1 MKQLP
6 NIALLAR
13 TRAGKDTFFK
23 VAEELGYNVR
33 RVAYGDTMKRMFHN
47 DFPMIP
53 ATPKPISL
61 YQKYNFMREI
71 DSEVFVRPTIGDVLT
86 HKNTLAQY
94 GLNVP
99 AYIFTDVRQLNEHQA
114 CEQLGCV
121 FVRVEA
127 DKQVRI
133 ARMKAAG
140 EEVNEAIL
148 NAPTERA
155 VDVLRSDYTVF
166 NNGDYDYLKGQI
178 KHLLE
183 LLEVTN

>member
-1 MKQLP
+1 MKRLP

-23 VAEELGYNVR
+23 IAEELGYHVR

-53 ATPKPISL
+53 SVPKPIAH

-71 DSEVFVRPTIGDVLT
+71 DSEVFVRPTIADVLL
-86 HKNTLAQY
+86 HKNTLTQY

-99 AYIFTDVRQLNEHQA
+99 TYIFTDVRQLNEHQA

-121 FVRVEA
+121 FVRIEA
-127 DKQVRI
+127 DESVR
-133 ARMKAAG
+133 AERMREAG
-140 EEVNEAIL
+140 EEVNEKIL

-155 VDVLRSDYTVF
+155 VDVLRADYVIT
-166 NNGDYDYLKGQI
+166 NNGDSKLFEQQVKN
-178 KHLLE
+178 LLQK
-183 LLEVTN
+183 LEVAN